1 MQAKIVSSAFS
12 ANPFEARAI
21 VEFVPE
27 TQSEHDSLAALFGD
41 KMGVVC
47 INRSVNQVLR
57 AEFQLFK
64 PAVVPSAADL
74 DAVAEEEK
82 VKNASSGKPATAGE
96 AAQVNPRSS

>member
-27 TQSEHDSLAALFGD
+27 TQAEHDSLAALFGD
-41 KMGVVC
+41 TMGIVC
-47 INRSVNQVLR
+47 INRSVNQILR

-64 PAVVPSAADL
+64 PSVLPPTAPKELAIPAITGIAGGTIGV
-74 DAVAEEEK
+74 
-82 VKNASSGKPATAGE
+82 SGKQEESTAT
-96 AAQVNPRSS
+96 